1 MGRALVRLLTDRGHE
16 VAVLSRSP
24 QGEAD
29 PGSGV
34 RFIQGDPART
44 GPWTEIAAQA
54 DTVINLAGES
64 IFKRWTGEVKQGI
77 LESRLLTTRNVVK
90 AMSSGASE
98 GKTLLNAS
106 AVGYYGFRG
115 DEDLDES
122 SRPGND
128 FLARVTRR
136 WEAEAVRAG
145 EAGVREVLVRFGVVL
160 AKGGGALNRML
171 PLFRWGLGGKLGDG
185 RQWFP
190 WIHRLDLLRAAGFLL
205 DRPEARGPFNFTAPV
220 PVRNA
225 ELTKALGR
233 AVKRPAIIPGPGFMI
248 NLVLGEF
255 GSLLLEGQKALPR
268 RLLDLG
274 FEFQFKTVDQA
285 LADLAG

>member
-1 MGRALVRLLTDRGHE
+1 MGRALVRRLADQGHE
-16 VAVLSRSP
+16 VVVLSRSP

-29 PGSGV
+29 SGSGV
-34 RFIQGDPART
+34 RFVQGDPARP
-44 GPWTEIAAQA
+44 GVWAKIAAQA

-64 IFKRWTGEVKQGI
+64 IFRRWTGEVKQRI

-90 AMSSGASE
+90 AMSAGPGE
-98 GKTLLNAS
+98 GKILLNAS

-122 SRPGND
+122 SRPGDD

-136 WEAEAVRAG
+136 WEAEAVRAQ
-145 EAGVREVLVRFGVVL
+145 EAGVRVVLMRFGVVF

-190 WIHRLDLLRAAGFLL
+190 WIHGLDLLRAAEFLL
-205 DRPEARGPFNFTAPV
+205 DRPEAHGPFNFTAPV

-225 ELTKALGR
+225 ELTKALAR
-233 AVKRPAIIPGPGFMI
+233 AVKRPAIIPGPGFMV

-274 FEFQFKTVDQA
+274 FEFEFKTMDQA
-285 LADLAG
+285 LADLAD